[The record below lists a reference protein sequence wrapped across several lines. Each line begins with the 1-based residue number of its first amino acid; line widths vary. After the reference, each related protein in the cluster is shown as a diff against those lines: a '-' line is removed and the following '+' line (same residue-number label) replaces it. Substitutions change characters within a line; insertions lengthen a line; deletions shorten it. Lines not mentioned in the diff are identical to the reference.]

1 MDKWEW
7 TKRDLPVALGRLA
20 TASVAG
26 EHLYLVRH
34 RELASYRVD
43 GDTADVWHEPVD
55 ANTRITL
62 DDRNMQVTLDDRG
75 VLYALLADG
84 STWRR
89 ERDAELAPLSP
100 PDVRIAG
107 HYAHRA
113 GFVWDRVGKRL
124 VIAGGDRR
132 NDGYTLDVG
141 TGALAPL
148 PHGPGHGVG
157 QTVAT
162 AHGVYRMVGGELWLL
177 VGRSWSLVGRHEHFR
192 RDRGV
197 LLFWDPRR
205 DALFF
210 VSQPLG
216 YAGAP
221 IRVQMTPG
229 GTTSPLTL
237 PGSFVGPLE
246 AHEAVAQID
255 PRADRLWMIDRSGA
269 RYLELESLALE
280 EAGSPVEPIHAE
292 RAVVAVPPVHW
303 YREAIALRQR
313 DEPAPEL
320 GISVR
325 DGWVLAATLPI
336 SPHLPLGERG
346 SVLLFSREVP
356 DDFDPWTLSFTNA
369 FEVRIVD
376 EEFPPTAGGMLLD
389 QTKYLEV
396 EPIFAERVD
405 TAFDGAAYLA
415 RGSKLGGFPTLV
427 QGTREEIANGFV
439 ANVRCED
446 CEAYLRFVAQL
457 AWPEWD
463 LISAVIY
470 LYACP
475 FGHSAAARAENV

>member
-1 MDKWEW
+1 M
-7 TKRDLPVALGRLA
+7 
-20 TASVAG
+20 
-26 EHLYLVRH
+26 
-34 RELASYRVD
+34 
-43 GDTADVWHEPVD
+43 
-55 ANTRITL
+55 
-62 DDRNMQVTLDDRG
+62 
-75 VLYALLADG
+75 
-84 STWRR
+84 
-89 ERDAELAPLSP
+89 
-100 PDVRIAG
+100 
-107 HYAHRA
+107 
-113 GFVWDRVGKRL
+113 
-124 VIAGGDRR
+124 
-132 NDGYTLDVG
+132 
-141 TGALAPL
+141 
-148 PHGPGHGVG
+148 
-157 QTVAT
+157 AT

-475 FGHSAAARAENV
+475 SGTRPPRAPRTCEAGARFGCARVPMPDATLSFATNASTVGDLQRAVVRVHVHGHAAPTKGAPRPARGRRGLRTAARSPTRSTWSTARTSRPT

>member
-1 MDKWEW
+1 MSKWDW
-7 TKRDLPVALGRLA
+7 AKRELPVSLGRVA
-20 TASVAG
+20 TASVG
-26 EHLYLVRH
+26 GDTLYLVRH
-34 RELASYRVD
+34 RDLASYQVN

-55 ANTRITL
+55 ATTRVLL
-62 DDRNMQVTLDDRG
+62 DERNLQVALDPRG

-89 ERDAELAPLSP
+89 ERDGELESISR
-100 PDVRIAG
+100 PDLRIAG
-107 HYAHRA
+107 HYAHRT
-113 GFVWDRVGKRL
+113 GFVWDSLGSRL
-124 VIAGGDRR
+124 VIVGGDQR
-132 NDGYTLDVG
+132 NDGYTLDVESG
-141 TGALAPL
+141 ELTPL

-157 QTVAT
+157 QTVAS

-177 VGRSWSLVGRHEHFR
+177 TGDAWSLVGRHEHAR

-197 LLFWDPRR
+197 LMFLDPRR

-210 VSQPLG
+210 VSQAIG
-216 YAGAP
+216 YAEAP
-221 IRVQMTPG
+221 MRVQMTPSG
-229 GTTSPLTL
+229 PTAPLTL
-237 PGSFVGPLE
+237 PGSFAGPLD
-246 AHEAVAQID
+246 AHEAVAQVD
-255 PRADRLWMIDRSGA
+255 PRSGRLWIVDRAGA
-269 RYLELESLALE
+269 RYLELDSLKLE
-280 EAGSPVEPIHAE
+280 DAHSPTAPLPVQRRIVEN
-292 RAVVAVPPVHW
+292 PPAHW

-313 DEPAPEL
+313 DDPAPDL
-320 GISVR
+320 GIPVR

-336 SPHLPLGERG
+336 SPHLPVGERG
-346 SVLLFSREVP
+346 SVLFFSREVP
-356 DDFDPWTLSFTNA
+356 DDFDPWTLGFMNA

-376 EEFPPTAGGMLLD
+376 EPYPATAGGMLLD

-405 TAFDGAAYLA
+405 TGFDGSPYLA

-427 QGTREEIANGFV
+427 QGTREEVANGFV

-446 CEAYLRFVAQL
+446 CEANLRFVAQL

-470 LYACP
+470 IYACP